1 MLTAFS
7 HRLMNLIENIKESA
21 RSIRS
26 QMLRAVI
33 TTLIIAIGITALV
46 GILTAIDAIKSSIN
60 TNMTNM
66 GANSF
71 TIRNAGLGIHIGRK
85 GKRPKRYK
93 QIDFEQAEQFKKE
106 YSFNAAVGV
115 SFVASWNSTLKY
127 KSKKTNPNIN
137 VWGADE
143 NYIRI
148 FSHTLAR
155 GRNFS
160 PQELEFGEN
169 VCIIGHENAKTLFGT
184 DNPIDE
190 VISVGSNR
198 YRVIGVL
205 GEKGTSFGGDANKIC
220 LLPLSNAKNNFG
232 WAGMSYSVN
241 VMVNNVTDLD
251 AAVDEATGT
260 MRKVRK
266 VAPIDENNFEIIKSD
281 AFATILI
288 DNIKYVTVAATL
300 IGFIT
305 LFGAAIALMNIML
318 VSVNERT
325 REIGVRK
332 SLGATPAKIRLQ
344 FLTEAIVICQMGG
357 VLGIILGIAIGN
369 LLSTVMGV
377 GFIIPWLW
385 IVLGIILCFAVGLI
399 SGYYPASK
407 AARLDPIEA
416 LRYE

>member
-1 MLTAFS
+1 
-7 HRLMNLIENIKESA
+7 MNIFENIRESI

-26 QMLRAVI
+26 QLLRTVI

-71 TIRNAGLGIHIGRK
+71 TIRNAGLRIQIGRK

-93 QIDFEQAEQFKKE
+93 QIDFNQAQQFKKE
-106 YSFNAAVGV
+106 FNFNAAVSI
-115 SFVASWNSTLKY
+115 SFMASWNTTLKF

-137 VWGADE
+137 TWGADE
-143 NYIRI
+143 NYMRI
-148 FSHTLAR
+148 FSYELAK

-160 PQELEFGEN
+160 PQELDFGEN

-184 DNPIDE
+184 DYQIDN

-205 GEKGTSFGGDANKIC
+205 KEKGSSFGNDGNKIC
-220 LLPLSNAKNNFG
+220 LLPLLNAKNNFG

-241 VMVNNVTDLD
+241 VMVNNVLDLD
-251 AAVDEATGT
+251 GAVGEATGT

-266 VAPIDENNFEIIKSD
+266 VAPMDENNFEIIKSD
-281 AFATILI
+281 AFAAMLI
-288 DNIKYVTVAATL
+288 DNISYVTMAATL

-318 VSVNERT
+318 VSVSERT

-332 SLGATPAKIRLQ
+332 ALGATPAKIRMQ
-344 FLTEAIVICQMGG
+344 FLTEAILICQMGG
-357 VLGIILGIAIGN
+357 ALGIIIGIAIGN
-369 LLSTVMGV
+369 LLSVFMGV
-377 GFIIPWLW
+377 GFIVPWLW
-385 IVLGIILCFAVGLI
+385 IFLGVVLCFAVGLI